1 LYFSVWFGN
10 GSAIKTGRFM
20 KMLYQ
25 KGLPG
30 FIALLIILFSSPA
43 TWAAPPDSFVQL
55 PALSAGNAAQGVSVS
70 ETKETGLAAADRKA
84 EVNPHLWQAPSRGM
98 VYTVIGVVLSGSFIA
113 LLFIRASLIDLN
125 WKLAD
130 ALSEDVEISL
140 VTTNAEG
147 KEEVKLDASNK
158 PTMVTVMSA
167 SVSRLIAFMG
177 MMVILFM
184 FLGFGIFAMYS
195 FAFTGEMPASTDMVI
210 KFLAGGMTLFAPY
223 LVNQFSKIFE
233 SISPKAR

>member
-1 LYFSVWFGN
+1 
-10 GSAIKTGRFM
+10 
-20 KMLYQ
+20 MLYQ
-25 KGLPG
+25 KVSSGV
-30 FIALLIILFSSPA
+30 IALLIILLSSFA
-43 TWAAPPDSFVQL
+43 TLAAPPDSSV
-55 PALSAGNAAQGVSVS
+55 PAAALSAGNAAPGVSVS
-70 ETKETGLAAADRKA
+70 ANKAPDIAVAGQHA
-84 EVNPHLWQAPSRGM
+84 EVNPHLWQAPSRWI
-98 VYTVIGVVLSGSFIA
+98 VFTVIGVVLFGSFIA
-113 LLFIRASLIDLN
+113 LLFIRASLINLK

-147 KEEVKLDASNK
+147 REEVKLDASNK

-184 FLGFGIFAMYS
+184 FLGFGIFTLYS
-195 FAFTGEMPASTDMVI
+195 FAFTGVMPESTDKVI
-210 KFLAGGMTLFAPY
+210 QFLAGGLTLFAPY
-223 LVNQFSKIFE
+223 LVNKFSKIFE